1 MIESLE
7 PEEAIMALIDPL
19 GYTAY
24 TFRDGT
30 FHEGFAMRNDT
41 LLVPNSKKHLVNGL

>member
-7 PEEAIMALIDPL
+7 PEEAIMAFNDPL

-30 FHEGFAMRNDT
+30 FHEGFTMRNDT
-41 LLVPNSKKHLVNGL
+41 LLVPDSKKHLVKEL